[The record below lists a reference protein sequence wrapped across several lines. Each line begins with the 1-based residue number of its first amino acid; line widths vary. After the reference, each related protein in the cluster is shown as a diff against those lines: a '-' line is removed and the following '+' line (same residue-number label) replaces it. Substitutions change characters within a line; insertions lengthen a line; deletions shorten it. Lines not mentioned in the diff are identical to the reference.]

1 MAGPDFFS
9 DLNLLAE
16 AQEQAVTGSNPNLE
30 SDYDRSDFYDLSE
43 IDEGSTWVRIFGFDP
58 SAIYSESE

>member
-1 MAGPDFFS
+1 VAGPDFFS

-43 IDEGSTWVRIFGFDP
+43 IDEGPT
-58 SAIYSESE
+58 